1 MTEPAKPFYP
11 GITLTSLV
19 NLHVNPCIC
28 TEWGQECMK
37 TAGKKEETRFLILR
51 STHTKLSQKCCF
63 IAQSFRPLS
72 LFKYTDHI
80 VCWVNCCQAPLII
93 FPFASFCVI
102 RVLSS
107 NGCFAFTQPHL
118 GVDRSSHSLLVLVT
132 HSPLGAESSLV
143 P

>member
-1 MTEPAKPFYP
+1 M
-11 GITLTSLV
+11 
-19 NLHVNPCIC
+19 
-28 TEWGQECMK
+28 
-37 TAGKKEETRFLILR
+37 
-51 STHTKLSQKCCF
+51 
-63 IAQSFRPLS
+63 
-72 LFKYTDHI
+72 

-143 P
+143 PQLKTPGSISHFPHSHFHTENMKGFALASFQGQDLFSPLINYSLMSPLQGINNNYLAGPFQCGQVLLQSIL